1 MFEGLLASASRPGRR
16 DSRARARRTG
26 RPFFLIAALAA
37 TLLPPT
43 LATGQELSGEVE
55 RLVSTAK
62 LGKAKAGIS
71 VLDLDTGEMLASYR
85 GGEAMVPAS
94 NMKLLTSGAALLTL
108 GPDFIFRTQVDLRGD
123 RLILVGS
130 GDPALADPE
139 VLGKMQPAMTVDGML
154 KVLAEAV
161 RKQTSAPISEVIVD
175 DRVFDRELVHPTW
188 PTDQLNRWYCAE
200 VNGLNFHT
208 NVLYVF
214 PRPSPDGPGRPA
226 TYSYQPEAP
235 WLEIAVKA
243 RTVAD
248 GKNTAWLSRE
258 DEANRFTM
266 YGEVR
271 FPSQVPV
278 QVTLHNSGQFFGQ
291 VLADRLARAGLDV
304 GQGRSATSAVRL
316 VAADERFDDAR
327 TLAVVTTSLTDILRR
342 CNVDSHNLY
351 AESLFK
357 RVAREVTGESGSW
370 NSGASVTRMLLSQKL
385 GPEFAA
391 GTNVVDG
398 SGMSKF
404 NTVAPSTFTRWLG
417 MLAKDRSVGDPFINS
432 LAAPGEGTLQS
443 RFSGIKLANQ
453 VRAKSGA
460 INNVRCLSGYVINPT
475 TGHKVAFSVMVNDI
489 EGESR
494 PAMKLAE
501 DVVQLVDRWLSR
513 RATVEGGAIGG

>member
-1 MFEGLLASASRPGRR
+1 MPDGFPASA
-16 DSRARARRTG
+16 G
-26 RPFFLIAALAA
+26 RPASPRRLVGPALLAALAA
-37 TLLPPT
+37 LLPSP
-43 LATGQELSGEVE
+43 APAAAQELSGEVS
-55 RLVSTAK
+55 RLVSAAK

-71 VLDLDTGEMLASYR
+71 ILDLNTGEVLASYR

-94 NMKLLTSGAALLTL
+94 NMKLLSSGAALLTL
-108 GPDFIFRTQVDLRGD
+108 GSDFTFRTEVDLDGD
-123 RLILVGS
+123 RVVLVGS

-139 VLGKMQPAMTVDGML
+139 VLGRMQPAMTVDGLL
-154 KVLAEAV
+154 KVLADAV
-161 RKQTSAPISEVIVD
+161 KKQTPGPISEVIVD
-175 DRVFDRELVHPTW
+175 DRVFDRELIHPTW

-214 PRPSPDGPGRPA
+214 PRPSADGPGRPA
-226 TYSYQPEAP
+226 GYSYQPEAP

-248 GKNTAWLSRE
+248 GKNTAWLARE
-258 DEANRFTM
+258 DTANRFTM

-271 FPSQVPV
+271 FPAQVPV
-278 QVTLHNSGQFFGQ
+278 QVTLHNTGEFFGQ
-291 VLADRLARAGLDV
+291 VFADRLTRAGVTV
-304 GQGRSATSAVRL
+304 GHAKPVTSAVRL
-316 VAADERFDDAR
+316 VGADERFDQSR
-327 TLAVVTTSLTDILRR
+327 TLAVVTTSLSDVLRR

-351 AESLFK
+351 AEALLK
-357 RVAREVTGESGSW
+357 RVAHEVTGEPGSW
-370 NSGASVTRMLLSQKL
+370 SSGGSVVRMLLSQKL

-417 MLAKDRSVGDPFINS
+417 MIAKDRSVGDAFINS
-432 LAAPGEGTLQS
+432 LASPGEGTLQS
-443 RFSGIKLANQ
+443 RFSGMKLANQ

-460 INNVRCLSGYVINPT
+460 INNVRCLSGYVINPN
-475 TGHKVAFSVMVNDI
+475 TGHKLAFSVMVNEI

-501 DVVQLVDRWLSR
+501 DVVALADRWLSR

>member
-1 MFEGLLASASRPGRR
+1 MPHGLPAPASPARTPIRRSAARGLLALLAAALPLASAS
-16 DSRARARRTG
+16 A
-26 RPFFLIAALAA
+26 
-37 TLLPPT
+37 
-43 LATGQELSGEVE
+43 QELDNEVQ
-55 RLVSTAK
+55 RLVSAAK
-62 LGKAKAGIS
+62 LGKAKAAIS
-71 VLDLDTGEMLASYR
+71 VIDLQSGEVLAAHR
-85 GGEAMVPAS
+85 AGEPMVPAS
-94 NMKLLTSGAALLTL
+94 NMKLLTSGAALFTL
-108 GPDFIFRTQVDLRGD
+108 GSEFIFRTQIELSGD
-123 RLILVGS
+123 TLILEGS

-139 VLGKMQPAMTVDGML
+139 VLGRMQPAMTVDGLL
-154 KVLAEAV
+154 KVLADGV
-161 RKQTSAPISEVIVD
+161 RKQTAGPIASVVVD

-188 PTDQLNRWYCAE
+188 PADQLNRWYCAE

-226 TYSYQPEAP
+226 SYTYQPEAP

-258 DEANRFTM
+258 DDANRFTM

-271 FPSQVPV
+271 FPAQVPV
-278 QVTLHNSGQFFGQ
+278 QVTLHESGLFLGQ
-291 VLADRLARAGLDV
+291 VIADRLVKSGVDV
-304 GQGRSATSAVRL
+304 GVGRSAASSVRL
-316 VAADERFDDAR
+316 AAAEERFDQAR
-327 TLAVVTTSLTDILRR
+327 PLAVVTTSISDILRR

-357 RVAREVTGESGSW
+357 RVAHEVTGEPGSW
-370 NSGASVTRMLLSQKL
+370 KSGASVIRMLLSQKL

-391 GTNVVDG
+391 NANIVDG

-404 NTVAPSTFTRWLG
+404 NTVSPATFTRWLG
-417 MLAKDRSVGDPFINS
+417 VIAKDRSVSDAFISS
-432 LAAPGEGTLQS
+432 LATPGEGTLQS
-443 RFSGIKLANQ
+443 RFSGMKLANQ

-460 INNVRCLSGYVINPT
+460 INNVRCLSGYVIHPT

-501 DVVQLVDRWLSR
+501 DVVAAADRWLSR
-513 RATVEGGAIGG
+513 RATVEAGAVGG